1 LRKLLKSGIFRKY
14 ILFMEEKRREL
25 RLNAWIDLLLAR
37 GVFSFSIELAK
48 SELPNYTEI
57 ALRRALSRLSAKGKI
72 LSVYKGYYLIL
83 PPQYSIKGILPP
95 TLFLDAFFRYLN
107 RPYYLSLISAAAY
120 HGAAHQKPQ
129 EYFVMTSFPAMRP
142 TQKKGLKINYISI
155 DKIPENLIE
164 KRKTEAGYLNIST
177 PLLTAADLVH
187 FEKRIGGLNRAATI
201 MNELVE
207 VISKADFS
215 AEFLSFTP
223 ATVLQRLGYLLEF
236 ICHNTILSEALFS
249 AIVEQNIQLYRIPLK
264 SYGQT
269 EGFSS
274 DNRWKVIVN
283 LEIDPD
289 L

>member
-1 LRKLLKSGIFRKY
+1 LFSENNTSLLSDF
-14 ILFMEEKRREL
+14 
-25 RLNAWIDLLLAR
+25 
-37 GVFSFSIELAK
+37 
-48 SELPNYTEI
+48 
-57 ALRRALSRLSAKGKI
+57 RALLFS
-72 LSVYKGYYLIL
+72 GY
-83 PPQYSIKGILPP
+83 
-95 TLFLDAFFRYLN
+95 
-107 RPYYLSLISAAAY
+107 
-120 HGAAHQKPQ
+120 
-129 EYFVMTSFPAMRP
+129 

>member
-1 LRKLLKSGIFRKY
+1 
-14 ILFMEEKRREL
+14 MEEKRREL